1 MTRSVHAQCCLR
13 GSHGLSYG
21 GSNDPTVPKGSPLAR
36 VLVIDDDLNVGEVIR
51 RLLTDQGHE
60 VILSHNG
67 DDGYALLKAE
77 EFAMLIV
84 DIFLPGTSGLEIIQA
99 VGANY
104 PDIKIIAMTAFG
116 AQDDIDLRGYAE
128 RYGAV
133 STLEKPFDNELFL
146 QSVSQALAT

>member
-1 MTRSVHAQCCLR
+1 M
-13 GSHGLSYG
+13 
-21 GSNDPTVPKGSPLAR
+21 AR

>member
-1 MTRSVHAQCCLR
+1 M
-13 GSHGLSYG
+13 
-21 GSNDPTVPKGSPLAR
+21 AR

-51 RLLTDQGHE
+51 RLLADQGHE

-133 STLEKPFDNELFL
+133 STPHPRTHCAIDT
-146 QSVSQALAT
+146 VR